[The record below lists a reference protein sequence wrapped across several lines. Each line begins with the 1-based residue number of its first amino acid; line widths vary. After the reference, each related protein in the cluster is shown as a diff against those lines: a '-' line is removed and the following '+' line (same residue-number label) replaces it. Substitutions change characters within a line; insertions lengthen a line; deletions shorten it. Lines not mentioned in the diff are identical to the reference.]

1 VLFRSG
7 TSLSFVASRFGI
19 PSSHVAIFGDGH
31 NDLDAMRHLPEAFR
45 CCPSNA
51 AQEVKDMVARGHGY
65 ISPEPRT
72 RGVLDGLAHGVFPY
86 FGMNAE
92 VLKEDI

>member
-1 VLFRSG
+1 
-7 TSLSFVASRFGI
+7 
-19 PSSHVAIFGDGH
+19 
-31 NDLDAMRHLPEAFR
+31 
-45 CCPSNA
+45 
-51 AQEVKDMVARGHGY
+51 MVARGHGY

-86 FGMNAE
+86 FGMKAE

>member
-1 VLFRSG
+1 MFVLAVEGEEDVDEISG
-7 TSLSFVASRFGI
+7 A
-19 PSSHVAIFGDGH
+19 H
-31 NDLDAMRHLPEAFR
+31 
-45 CCPSNA
+45 
-51 AQEVKDMVARGHGY
+51 MVARGHGY

-86 FGMNAE
+86 FGMKAE

>member
-1 VLFRSG
+1 MITIREHPFP
-7 TSLSFVASRFGI
+7 VASQFGI

-51 AQEVKDMVARGHGY
+51 AQEVKDMVARGMDTWPG
-65 ISPEPRT
+65 T
-72 RGVLDGLAHGVFPY
+72 ARGVLDGLAHGVFPY
-86 FGMNAE
+86 FGMKAE